1 MARFLCQL
9 AYTPEAWAALL
20 ENPTNRAEQIKPA
33 LDTVGAKF
41 ESVYFAFG
49 ESDIVGILEAPDN
62 LSAAALSICITAS
75 GIVKS
80 CKTTPLMTVQ
90 EGIEAMRKGSR
101 ALAVYPKLTR
111 PLAGAAKN

>member
-9 AYTPEAWAALL
+9 SYTPEAWAALL
-20 ENPTNRAEQIKPA
+20 ENPTNRPEQIKPA
-33 LDTVGAKF
+33 LDSVGATF

-49 ESDIVGILEAPDN
+49 ESDMVAILEAPDN
-62 LSAAALSICITAS
+62 VSAAALSLCISAS
-75 GIVKS
+75 GVVKS

-90 EGIEAMRKGSR
+90 EGLEAMRKGSR
-101 ALAVYPKLTR
+101 ALAVYPKLSR